1 MSESLRDQRVRF
13 TKSVARLID
22 QAVALGF
29 QPALA
34 EVQRGQVQAVAY
46 AQSGKGTMNSLH
58 ISGLAVDL
66 ILYAANGAYLE
77 DTESYRP
84 LGEWW
89 EKLGSDYRWGG
100 RFKRADGNH
109 FSITPDGVRA

>member
-1 MSESLRDQRVRF
+1 MSESLRDKRVRF
-13 TKSVARLID
+13 TASVAGLINHAVRL
-22 QAVALGF
+22 GY

-34 EVQRGQVQAVAY
+34 EVLRGHEQAIAY
-46 AQSGKGTMNSLH
+46 AQQGLGTMNSLH

-66 ILYAANGAYLE
+66 ILYSAEGAYLDKTE
-77 DTESYRP
+77 DYRP

-89 EKLGSDYRWGG
+89 ESLGPDYRWGG

-109 FSITPDGVRA
+109 YSLTPDGVRA